1 VTSGTGPSP
10 QGYLVAAN
18 NALTGNG
25 LAYDLHDGTGAP
37 RGNVINDGSNSYTYD
52 AEGRLYS
59 VDGTTCYTYDGDG
72 DLVAKTN
79 CNVVNAGNGGTTGI
93 TAEFLY
99 DTNHRLMAR
108 VDVSTELTTAANIYA
123 GGQLIAEDLP
133 DPFVTTPTA
142 TLLRVTDQVGT
153 LRGLLD
159 LGEHQVESCTS
170 FPYGDGVTCSS
181 AADKQFFTGKWRL
194 PESQLDYFGARYY
207 NSTLGRFTSPDY
219 SDDEDGPV
227 SVPFYN
233 PSNPQSLN
241 LYSYTRNNPIT
252 GTDPD
257 GHDCVV
263 QSRTSAST
271 ESVSVSSG
279 TCDGVSVGDGQSKT
293 YVPGTVTGISV
304 NGGNSLD
311 ISYNSYDG
319 QSSGVTNAASA
330 PYPDRPNLA
339 YNFGNN
345 PQGYQQVAAS
355 GRFVTNATVVAG
367 IAYSAAF
374 LGPAAYSALAGEAE
388 GEAVGLTEH
397 GAQRLAQRGIS
408 PEQAKA
414 AIQAAKQAGDVV
426 TKIGK
431 YGTPQSIYTANG
443 IRVVVEEAGANAGK
457 IITAFFK

>member
-25 LAYDLHDGTGAP
+25 LTYDLHDGTGAP
-37 RGNVINDGSNSYTYD
+37 RGNVINDGSNSYMYD

-219 SDDEDGPV
+219 QDLSDAL
-227 SVPFYN
+227 PFVGIDPIPYADT
-233 PSNPQSLN
+233 SNPQSFN
-241 LYSYTRNNPIT
+241 LYSYVGNNPISR
-252 GTDPD
+252 TDSD
-257 GHDCVV
+257 GHDVKVCDNNGQCNTISNDAYTAAQKGNNGGLNVPTLDQVGTNGNGSGQFNSTAITNSNGDTVGSATYVSNGGADYYANANGFNQLANTSQVVKAGTAIYAGVYGSVIAGVVAAEPIADALAAQRYQAALKAWEAYKGTGAAKLLSEFFKTGALPAGLTKEAAAAYLALAKAYVDAGRGGIEGLAV
-263 QSRTSAST
+263 QSIR
-271 ESVSVSSG
+271 
-279 TCDGVSVGDGQSKT
+279 
-293 YVPGTVTGISV
+293 I
-304 NGGNSLD
+304 
-311 ISYNSYDG
+311 
-319 QSSGVTNAASA
+319 
-330 PYPDRPNLA
+330 
-339 YNFGNN
+339 
-345 PQGYQQVAAS
+345 QQLEQ
-355 GRFVTNATVVAG
+355 
-367 IAYSAAF
+367 F
-374 LGPAAYSALAGEAE
+374 LG
-388 GEAVGLTEH
+388 
-397 GAQRLAQRGIS
+397 
-408 PEQAKA
+408 K
-414 AIQAAKQAGDVV
+414 
-426 TKIGK
+426 
-431 YGTPQSIYTANG
+431 
-443 IRVVVEEAGANAGK
+443 
-457 IITAFFK
+457 